1 MNKILLYNSGGGLG
15 DCIQLFD
22 LITSLKIKFKNSEIY
37 YLGAHENH
45 FQKSLKEYNID
56 IPTFNIDLK
65 YFGFRWKHLLLTKN
79 KLKTISVSKFDLVID
94 LQSKIR
100 NTLILKQIPSK
111 YFYSPTM
118 DYFFSSDK
126 NKYLNTKNNINLILD
141 NVGKLINEEIKKI
154 KYDISSIDKKYFE
167 EANRILPESDYL
179 GISLTQGN
187 VYRKKSW
194 SLNKFLNLSKSIVEK
209 GYKPVFLIK
218 NDEKDLINKIKSQI
232 SSAIF
237 PELNTNLACPA
248 FITAISTRLKK
259 AISIDNGIMHMIGL
273 ANIPMIVLFGP
284 TNSEKFAPKIQNI
297 KVLDSKI
304 MNNSNDIETIK
315 EDDVLKFI

>member
-284 TNSEKFAPKIQNI
+284 TNSEKFAPKLQNI

-304 MNNSNDIETIK
+304 MNNSDDIETIK

>member
-111 YFYSPTM
+111 HFYSPTM

-304 MNNSNDIETIK
+304 MNNSDDIETIK